1 MCDIRRLCDVH
12 TAIPF
17 VNFRSKKQEYS
28 NPSPS
33 FFQRCNRDDARMGF
47 AIQWDSINAN
57 LLRIA
62 KKEAI
67 MATSDFSRP
76 PVALTLAGVHE
87 QVNIPIK

>member
-33 FFQRCNRDDARMGF
+33 FFQRCNRDDEM
-47 AIQWDSINAN
+47 QEWDSRYNG
-57 LLRIA
+57 IA
-62 KKEAI
+62 STLTYLELQRKK
-67 MATSDFSRP
+67 P
-76 PVALTLAGVHE
+76 
-87 QVNIPIK
+87 